1 MDPIPAP
8 IQRTIVRALVCTA
21 SVTLF
26 GVIWGI
32 AAHDGTLPALSA
44 LIAVFGSQKAVS
56 MIRDARK
63 GRFQTVECTVLSDRR
78 SPLPGRHQL
87 RIVTAGHK
95 EALIPLSG
103 RRTLKPGC
111 SYRLYLSGGEDDA
124 FSAFPELLRP
134 ARTLLGCETIGVFS
148 ADTPDSGI
156 MEHPDGGVY
165 TDTVSK

>member
-63 GRFQTVECTVLSDRR
+63 GRFQTLECTVLSDRSDR
-78 SPLPGRHQL
+78 LQYDLPAEVQIG
-87 RIVTAGHK
+87 
-95 EALIPLSG
+95 
-103 RRTLKPGC
+103 
-111 SYRLYLSGGEDDA
+111 YRLKYSISVFRPGLLVRDARLNRVVVRVDGGYYFIRGTDVVHTA
-124 FSAFPELLRP
+124 FKASYELRGAQRRLLRQTDHGRIHSSEKSGKP
-134 ARTLLGCETIGVFS
+134 A
-148 ADTPDSGI
+148 
-156 MEHPDGGVY
+156 
-165 TDTVSK
+165 